1 MERAWK
7 RLFLWIVHACV
18 RTRECSYMYLYVG
31 VSYLS
36 QQLIGLLLGLCLDI
50 ILKILLF
57 FSFQALVS
65 VLDSYFCEADVFLT
79 LSAWL

>member
-1 MERAWK
+1 M
-7 RLFLWIVHACV
+7 HACV

-57 FSFQALVS
+57 FSFQALAS
-65 VLDSYFCEADVFLT
+65 VLDS
-79 LSAWL
+79 

>member
-1 MERAWK
+1 MECARK

-31 VSYLS
+31 VSSLS

-50 ILKILLF
+50 ILKILF

-65 VLDSYFCEADVFLT
+65 VLDSQHISMELMF
-79 LSAWL
+79 S

>member
-1 MERAWK
+1 M
-7 RLFLWIVHACV
+7 HACV
-18 RTRECSYMYLYVG
+18 RTRECSYMFLYVG
-31 VSYLS
+31 VPYLS

-65 VLDSYFCEADVFLT
+65 VLDFIFLW
-79 LSAWL
+79 S

>member
-1 MERAWK
+1 MC
-7 RLFLWIVHACV
+7 VHA
-18 RTRECSYMYLYVG
+18 RECSYMYLYVG

-57 FSFQALVS
+57 FFQALNS
-65 VLDSYFCEADVFLT
+65 VVDSYFSEADVFLIQ
-79 LSAWL
+79 AF